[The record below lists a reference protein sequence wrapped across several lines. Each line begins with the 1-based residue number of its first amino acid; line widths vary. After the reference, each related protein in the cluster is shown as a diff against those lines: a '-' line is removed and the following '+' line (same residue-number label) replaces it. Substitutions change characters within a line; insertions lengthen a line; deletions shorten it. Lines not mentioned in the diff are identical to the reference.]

1 MPVQP
6 ESASFV
12 EQRQRMVSDQL
23 RARGVRDERILS
35 AMGRVPRTTFVP
47 DNLKAQSYCDHPI
60 PLPKGQTISQ
70 PFIVAAMLEALVPEP
85 SQTVLEIGTG
95 SGYQTALLAELFA
108 QVYSV
113 ERHSELAVSADQTL
127 RSLGYQNIHIVTAD
141 GTRGLPSFA
150 PYDAILVSA
159 ATQRIPPALFDQLRD
174 GGRMIIP
181 VGPSEAQQ
189 LQLVKKENEQMLVK
203 GLENCRFV
211 PLVSDAEANFA

>member
-1 MPVQP
+1 MPVQQ
-6 ESASFV
+6 ESACFV
-12 EQRQRMVSDQL
+12 EQRQRMVADQL

-35 AMGRVPRTTFVP
+35 AMGRVPRTAFVP
-47 DNLKAQSYCDHPI
+47 DNLRAQTYCDHPI
-60 PLPKGQTISQ
+60 LLAKGQTISQ
-70 PFIVAAMLEALVPEP
+70 PFIVAAMLEALAPQP
-85 SQTVLEIGTG
+85 SQIVLEIGTG

-141 GTRGLPSFA
+141 GTRGLSPFA

-159 ATQRIPPALFDQLRD
+159 AAQRIPPALFDQLRD

-189 LQLVKKENEQMLVK
+189 LQLVKKENEQMIVK

-211 PLVSDAEANFA
+211 PLISDSEANFV